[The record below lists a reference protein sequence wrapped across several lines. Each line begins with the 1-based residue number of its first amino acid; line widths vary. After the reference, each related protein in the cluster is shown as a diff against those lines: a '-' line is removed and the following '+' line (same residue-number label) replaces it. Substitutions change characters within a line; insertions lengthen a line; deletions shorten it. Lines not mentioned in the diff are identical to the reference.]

1 MRVLDQNKD
10 QGLVKLRIDGLEDL
24 WHLDQLISV
33 DDLVRGVTHRR
44 LDDQQDMVRDK
55 AQERVTVTLGVRVEE
70 TEFHE
75 PSQRLRVLG
84 LIEEAP
90 ETVATGSHHTIA
102 FGEHDWVEIVK
113 TGGWPKHALDRVE
126 EAVEETGQPR
136 VVIVSMDE
144 TEGTV
149 AVLYPFGV
157 REIGSARKSGGG
169 KQYKNNQDG
178 SQAYYAELRHILDVI
193 APDDCP
199 VVVVGPGFARENFV
213 DHLDEH
219 PVEGIRSMT
228 TNATGQAGMAGVQEA
243 LKRGVIKGIA
253 KDSRIA
259 RETEAVEELLTR
271 LGQDRPVTYGP
282 EEVEK
287 ALNYGAVEQL
297 LILDELVKEGDGE
310 RLIELAHQTGADAMV
325 ISAGHDAGQKLA
337 NLTGVGAILRFEVE
351 G

>member
-24 WHLDQLISV
+24 WHLDQILSEG
-33 DDLVRGVTHRR
+33 DLVRGVTHRR

-55 AQERVTVTLGVRVEE
+55 AQERVTITLGIRAEE
-70 TEFHE
+70 SEFHE

-84 LIEEAP
+84 VIEEAP

-102 FGEHDWVEIVK
+102 FGEHDWVEILK
-113 TGGWPKHALDRVE
+113 PGGWPKHALDRVE
-126 EAVEETGQPR
+126 EAVEETGEPR

-157 REIGSARKSGGG
+157 REIGSARKTGGG
-169 KQYKNNQDG
+169 KQYKSEDT
-178 SQAYYAELRHILDVI
+178 SKAYYAELRHILDVI
-193 APDDCP
+193 GPDDCP
-199 VVVVGPGFARENFV
+199 VVVVGPGFAREHFV
-213 DHLDEH
+213 AHLDEH
-219 PVEGIRSMT
+219 PVDSIRSVT

-243 LKRGVIKGIA
+243 LKRGVVRGIA
-253 KDSRIA
+253 KDSRIS

-282 EEVEK
+282 EEVET

-297 LILDELVKEGDGE
+297 LILDEVVKEGDGE
-310 RLIELAHQTGADAMV
+310 RLIELAHQTGAEVMV
-325 ISAGHDAGQKLA
+325 VSAGHDAGQKLK
-337 NLTGVGAILRFEVE
+337 NLTGIGAILRFEVE